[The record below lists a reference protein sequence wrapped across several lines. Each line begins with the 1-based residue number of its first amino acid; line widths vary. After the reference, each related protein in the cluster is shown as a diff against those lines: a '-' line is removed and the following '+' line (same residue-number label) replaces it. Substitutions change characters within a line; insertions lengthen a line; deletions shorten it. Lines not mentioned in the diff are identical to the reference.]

1 MDAQLRLAAGG
12 AMAMRDR
19 ERRGVVLRRR
29 WLAASATAWLLLI
42 SPAAANQPA
51 VVPHAEGL
59 DVAIAAARDLP
70 RLHSLLVSRRG
81 SLVVER
87 YFNGA
92 RAQRP
97 ANVKSVSKSVIS
109 ALVGL
114 AIERRQ
120 IDGVGQPIWSFFPD
134 LQKGGDARKRQIT
147 IEDLLTMRS
156 GLESTSNRNY
166 GAWVLSRNWVQF
178 ALNRPMLADPGTT
191 MDYSTG
197 NTHLLSAILTKAT
210 GASTWQFAQK
220 ALGGPLGI
228 SLPQWPRD
236 PQGIYFGGN
245 DMLLTP
251 RQMVAFGELYLN
263 RGRVGDR
270 QVLPAAWVDAS
281 LEPRGRSQWS
291 EQQYGYGWWIRDLAG
306 HHSYNAWG
314 YGGQFIFVV
323 PDLQL
328 VVVTTSSTAT
338 GEERR
343 GHRRTVL
350 DVVERF
356 VVPAVAASASR

>member
-1 MDAQLRLAAGG
+1 MRGAFHRSWLVAPAA
-12 AMAMRDR
+12 
-19 ERRGVVLRRR
+19 
-29 WLAASATAWLLLI
+29 AWLLMMTG
-42 SPAAANQPA
+42 AAADRQPEVTPTA
-51 VVPHAEGL
+51 GL
-59 DVAIAAARDLP
+59 DSAVAAASELP

-81 SLVVER
+81 TLVVER

-92 RAQRP
+92 RAGRP

-109 ALVGL
+109 ALVGS
-114 AIERRQ
+114 AIERGF
-120 IDGVGQPIWSFFPD
+120 IAGVDQRISDFFPD
-134 LQKGGDARKRQIT
+134 LSARAGDARKRQIT

-156 GLESTSNRNY
+156 GLASTSNRNY

-178 ALNRPMLADPGTT
+178 ALNRPMVADPGTT

-210 GASTWQFAQK
+210 GASTWHFAQK
-220 ALGGPLGI
+220 ALGAPLAL

-251 RQMVAFGELYLN
+251 RQMVTFGELYLN
-263 RGRVGDR
+263 RGRFGDR

-281 LEPRGRSQWS
+281 LVPRSRSPWS
-291 EQQYGYGWWIRDLAG
+291 EQEYGYGWWIRDIAG
-306 HHSYNAWG
+306 YRAFNAWG

-323 PDLQL
+323 PDLEL
-328 VVVTTSSTAT
+328 VVVTTSSTDT
-338 GEERR
+338 EEARR
-343 GHRRTVL
+343 GHRRTVM

-356 VVPAVAASASR
+356 VVPAVAASGTW